1 MVELIPTYYFLL
13 QFQSF
18 SQSVE
23 TLFCM
28 LNGDDLYETFEDS
41 DSTFLSSLTEI
52 FSKVYFAVFVF
63 IFIYA
68 ALSLFI
74 GLFTA
79 AYDELSVSTEYILM
93 YCNPV

>member
-1 MVELIPTYYFLL
+1 
-13 QFQSF
+13 
-18 SQSVE
+18 
-23 TLFCM
+23 M

-63 IFIYA
+63 IFIFA

-74 GLFTA
+74 GLFTT
-79 AYDELSVSTEYILM
+79 AYEALKVSYYNSMFCIKMCSHIVLLLLM
-93 YCNPV
+93 TSTFDLL